1 MRTQM
6 GDLLRGQTG
15 VGQDALGILSRLLWC
30 RALLDRVSLAAAG
43 HRANRLQGPALW
55 GLVGVEG
62 AVLQWRGSCAS
73 IAYSCT
79 IVQLRHV
86 VIGFTQAPR
95 AALPMRVTTC

>member
-43 HRANRLQGPALW
+43 HRANRLQGPKPRV
-55 GLVGVEG
+55 LVGREI
-62 AVLQWRGSCAS
+62 AVLQHLGAYAS
-73 IAYSCT
+73 IA
-79 IVQLRHV
+79 
-86 VIGFTQAPR
+86 
-95 AALPMRVTTC
+95 